1 LSNDKKEAGRAF
13 RFRVSD
19 VVDVPL
25 RGTLLRLRLVDGSP
39 SMKALGVGDRLRLI
53 DTDGVERQVSITGH
67 AVTGG
72 VPTQQRL
79 DRAREL
85 DVLVDDAAA
94 VEVEIGWMAS
104 GPVT

>member
-1 LSNDKKEAGRAF
+1 MSKGKNESGGAF

-25 RGTLLRLRLVDGSP
+25 RGTLLRLRLVDGTP
-39 SMKALGVGDRLRLI
+39 SMSDLGVGAVLKLHAR
-53 DTDGVERQVSITGH
+53 DGTEREVRIVGH

-72 VPTQQRL
+72 AATQRRL
-79 DRAREL
+79 ERVREV
-85 DVLVDDAAA
+85 DVLIDDAAA
-94 VEVEIGWMAS
+94 EAVEIGWMAS